1 MQEEENMEE
10 SREEQVDVISTH
22 EFKNIVIKVGNL
34 VVKLAFY
41 ND

>member
-1 MQEEENMEE
+1 MEE
-10 SREEQVDVISTH
+10 SREEEQVDVISTH